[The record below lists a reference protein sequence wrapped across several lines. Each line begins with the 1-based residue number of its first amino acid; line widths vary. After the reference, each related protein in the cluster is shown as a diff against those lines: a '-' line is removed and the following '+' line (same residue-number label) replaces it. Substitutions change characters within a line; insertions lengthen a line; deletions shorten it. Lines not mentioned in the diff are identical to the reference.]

1 AQLPR
6 RALRRRAAARLDR
19 PCLRQ
24 PPAPVARRRAQRQPR
39 PGHLDRRDATALP
52 DQQDRHDCRRRHP
65 RPRDGRQHAP
75 PRDRALRG
83 PRRPRRGQRR
93 LHRGVDVR
101 VRPAHAG
108 RDGRRPRGA
117 DQRPRSRL
125 PLLTMSR
132 LLFFTQEAFRALR
145 RNGAPSMAAVVTTVV
160 TVILLGVLIPIFQTT
175 QAKSDQVRDSLEF
188 RVAIYDDA
196 TKPEINKLEDQLLAI
211 PHVASARL
219 ITKSEAL
226 HELTEDLGKQKSGEL
241 LTQLHSNPLPANFEV
256 KADDASNLD
265 AVRAAVTPP
274 GPSGNPQSI
283 SPIVQDVFDRQEDSK
298 KIEQVTSA
306 LKIVLTVITALLIIA
321 SLMLVGNTIR
331 LSIYTR
337 RREVEVMR
345 LVGATRW
352 FIRWPFMIEGVVVG
366 FAGGLV
372 AILILWLGKI
382 TIVDPL
388 SDTFSF
394 LAAQNNSTLSFPALV
409 AILFGASVLVSAVGS
424 GVTLRRFLK
433 V

>member
-1 AQLPR
+1 
-6 RALRRRAAARLDR
+6 
-19 PCLRQ
+19 
-24 PPAPVARRRAQRQPR
+24 
-39 PGHLDRRDATALP
+39 
-52 DQQDRHDCRRRHP
+52 
-65 RPRDGRQHAP
+65 
-75 PRDRALRG
+75 
-83 PRRPRRGQRR
+83 
-93 LHRGVDVR
+93 
-101 VRPAHAG
+101 
-108 RDGRRPRGA
+108 
-117 DQRPRSRL
+117 
-125 PLLTMSR
+125 MSR

-145 RNGAPSMAAVVTTVV
+145 RNGAPSMAAIVTTVV
-160 TVILLGVLIPIFQTT
+160 TVILLGVLIPVFQTT

-196 TKPEINKLEDQLLAI
+196 TQPEIDKLEDQLLAI
-211 PHVASARL
+211 PHVASVGL
-219 ITKSEAL
+219 ITKEEAL
-226 HELTEDLGKQKSGEL
+226 RELTADLGKEKSGEL
-241 LTQLHSNPLPANFEV
+241 LTQLHSNPLPANFRV

-265 AVRAAVTPP
+265 AVRTAVTPP
-274 GPSGNPQSI
+274 GPNGKPQPI
-283 SPIVQDVFDRQEDSK
+283 SPIVQEVFDRQEDSK

-306 LKIVLTVITALLIIA
+306 LKIVLTVITALLIVA

-366 FAGGLV
+366 FLGGLV
-372 AILILWLGKI
+372 AILILWLGKL

-388 SDTFSF
+388 SDSIGF
-394 LAAQNNSTLSFPALV
+394 LAAQNSTTLSFPALV
-409 AILFGASVLVSAVGS
+409 AILFAAAVLVSAIGS

>member
-1 AQLPR
+1 MSKLP
-6 RALRRRAAARLDR
+6 
-19 PCLRQ
+19 
-24 PPAPVARRRAQRQPR
+24 
-39 PGHLDRRDATALP
+39 
-52 DQQDRHDCRRRHP
+52 
-65 RPRDGRQHAP
+65 
-75 PRDRALRG
+75 
-83 PRRPRRGQRR
+83 
-93 LHRGVDVR
+93 
-101 VRPAHAG
+101 
-108 RDGRRPRGA
+108 
-117 DQRPRSRL
+117 
-125 PLLTMSR
+125 
-132 LLFFTQEAFRALR
+132 FFIAEAFRALR
-145 RNGAPSMAAVVTTVV
+145 RNGAPSMAAIVTTVT

-175 QAKSDQVRDSLEF
+175 QAKSEQVRESLEF

-196 TKPEINKLEDQLLAI
+196 THGEIAALEDKLAAI
-211 PHVASARL
+211 PHVASVNFISKA
-219 ITKSEAL
+219 EAL
-226 HELTEDLGKQKSGEL
+226 KELEDDLGKNKSEDL
-241 LTQLHSNPLPANFEV
+241 LAQLHDNPLPANFQI

-265 AVRAAVTPP
+265 SVRAAVTPP
-274 GPSGNPQSI
+274 GPNGKPQPI
-283 SPIVQDVFDRQEDSK
+283 SPIVQDVFDRQQQSEQ
-298 KIEQVTSA
+298 IEQVTSA
-306 LKIVLTVITALLIIA
+306 LKIVLTVITALLIVA

-366 FAGGLV
+366 FAGGLI

-409 AILFGASVLVSAVGS
+409 AILFAASVLVSAIGS
-424 GVTLRRFLK
+424 GVTLRRFLR

>member
-1 AQLPR
+1 M
-6 RALRRRAAARLDR
+6 
-19 PCLRQ
+19 
-24 PPAPVARRRAQRQPR
+24 
-39 PGHLDRRDATALP
+39 
-52 DQQDRHDCRRRHP
+52 
-65 RPRDGRQHAP
+65 GR
-75 PRDRALRG
+75 
-83 PRRPRRGQRR
+83 
-93 LHRGVDVR
+93 
-101 VRPAHAG
+101 
-108 RDGRRPRGA
+108 
-117 DQRPRSRL
+117 
-125 PLLTMSR
+125 
-132 LLFFTQEAFRALR
+132 FFFFIAEAFRALR
-145 RNGAPSMAAVVTTVV
+145 RNAAPSMAAIVTTVT
-160 TVILLGVLIPIFQTT
+160 TVILLGVLIPVFQTT
-175 QAKSDQVRDSLEF
+175 QAKSDEVRESLEF

-196 TKPEINKLEDQLLAI
+196 TPAEIDALERELAEI
-211 PHVASARL
+211 PHVESVGFVSKAAALKELEADLGES
-219 ITKSEAL
+219 KSE
-226 HELTEDLGKQKSGEL
+226 DLL
-241 LTQLHSNPLPANFEV
+241 AQLHDNPLPANFQV
-256 KADDASNLD
+256 KADDAGNLD

-274 GPSGNPQSI
+274 GPNGKSTPI
-283 SPIVQDVFDRQEDSK
+283 SPIIQDIFDRQQESK
-298 KIEQVTSA
+298 QIEQVTSA

-394 LAAQNNSTLSFPALV
+394 LAAQDNISFPALV
-409 AILFGASVLVSAVGS
+409 AVLFGAAVLVSAIGS
-424 GVTLRRFLK
+424 GITLRRFLK

>member
-1 AQLPR
+1 
-6 RALRRRAAARLDR
+6 
-19 PCLRQ
+19 
-24 PPAPVARRRAQRQPR
+24 
-39 PGHLDRRDATALP
+39 
-52 DQQDRHDCRRRHP
+52 
-65 RPRDGRQHAP
+65 
-75 PRDRALRG
+75 
-83 PRRPRRGQRR
+83 
-93 LHRGVDVR
+93 
-101 VRPAHAG
+101 
-108 RDGRRPRGA
+108 
-117 DQRPRSRL
+117 
-125 PLLTMSR
+125 MSR

-175 QAKSDQVRDSLEF
+175 QAKSNQVRDSLEF

-196 TKPEINKLEDQLLAI
+196 TRAEINQLQEELLAI

-219 ITKSEAL
+219 ITKAQAL
-226 HELTEDLGKQKSGEL
+226 NELKQDLGKEKSGEL
-241 LTQLHSNPLPANFEV
+241 LAQLHTNPLPANFQV
-256 KADDASNLD
+256 KADDASNLS
-265 AVRAAVTPP
+265 AVEAAVTPP
-274 GPSGNPQSI
+274 GPNGKPKPISSI
-283 SPIVQDVFDRQEDSK
+283 IPTENGVFSRQEDSQ

-306 LKIVLTVITALLIIA
+306 LKIVLTVITALLIVA

-366 FAGGLV
+366 FFGGLV
-372 AILILWLGKI
+372 AILILWLGKL

-388 SDTFSF
+388 SDSIGF
-394 LAAQNNSTLSFPALV
+394 LAAQNSTTLSFPALV
-409 AILFGASVLVSAVGS
+409 AILFGAAVLVSAVGS

>member
-1 AQLPR
+1 
-6 RALRRRAAARLDR
+6 
-19 PCLRQ
+19 
-24 PPAPVARRRAQRQPR
+24 
-39 PGHLDRRDATALP
+39 
-52 DQQDRHDCRRRHP
+52 
-65 RPRDGRQHAP
+65 
-75 PRDRALRG
+75 
-83 PRRPRRGQRR
+83 
-93 LHRGVDVR
+93 
-101 VRPAHAG
+101 
-108 RDGRRPRGA
+108 
-117 DQRPRSRL
+117 
-125 PLLTMSR
+125 MSR

-196 TKPEINKLEDQLLAI
+196 TQAEVAKLEDQLLAI
-211 PHVASARL
+211 PHVASVEL
-219 ITKSEAL
+219 VTKAEAL
-226 HELTEDLGKQKSGEL
+226 DELSADLGKEKSGEL
-241 LTQLHSNPLPANFEV
+241 LTQLHSNPLPANFKV

-265 AVRAAVTPP
+265 TVRAAVTPP
-274 GPSGNPQSI
+274 GANGKPQPI
-283 SPIVQDVFDRQEDSK
+283 SPIVQEVFDRQEDSR

-306 LKIVLTVITALLIIA
+306 LKIVLTVITALLIAA

-366 FAGGLV
+366 FLGGLI
-372 AILILWLGKI
+372 AILILWLGKL

-388 SDTFSF
+388 SDSIGF
-394 LAAQNNSTLSFPALV
+394 LEAQNTTTLSFPALV
-409 AILFGASVLVSAVGS
+409 AILFCAAVLVSAVGS
-424 GVTLRRFLK
+424 GITLRRFLK

>member
-1 AQLPR
+1 
-6 RALRRRAAARLDR
+6 
-19 PCLRQ
+19 
-24 PPAPVARRRAQRQPR
+24 
-39 PGHLDRRDATALP
+39 
-52 DQQDRHDCRRRHP
+52 
-65 RPRDGRQHAP
+65 
-75 PRDRALRG
+75 
-83 PRRPRRGQRR
+83 
-93 LHRGVDVR
+93 
-101 VRPAHAG
+101 
-108 RDGRRPRGA
+108 
-117 DQRPRSRL
+117 
-125 PLLTMSR
+125 MSR

-145 RNGAPSMAAVVTTVV
+145 RNGAPSMAAIVTTVV

-196 TKPEINKLEDQLLAI
+196 TRAEVNDLEHKLQEI
-211 PHVASARL
+211 PHVSSVKL
-219 ITKSEAL
+219 ITKAEAL
-226 HELTEDLGKQKSGEL
+226 HELTADLGKDKSGEL
-241 LTQLHSNPLPANFEV
+241 LTQLHSNPLPANFQV

-265 AVRAAVTPP
+265 GVRAAVTPP
-274 GPSGNPQSI
+274 GPNGKPKPI
-283 SPIVQDVFDRQEDSK
+283 SPIVQEVFDRQEDSK

-366 FAGGLV
+366 FFGGLV
-372 AILILWLGKI
+372 AILILWLGKL

-388 SDTFSF
+388 SDSIGF
-394 LAAQNNSTLSFPALV
+394 LAAQNSTTLSFPALV
-409 AILFGASVLVSAVGS
+409 GILFAAAVLVSAVGS